1 MELTKLEWM
10 QLRTMA
16 WNLLQNVSST
26 GEGYYTVS
34 DTLIEEEVEL
44 LKKIANGNVSDKKS

>member
-1 MELTKLEWM
+1 MELTNLEWM

-16 WNLLQNVSST
+16 WNLLQNVRST

-34 DTLIEEEVEL
+34 DTLIEEEVNL
-44 LKKIANGNVSDKKS
+44 LKKIANDQ

>member
-1 MELTKLEWM
+1 MELTNLEWM

-16 WNLLQNVSST
+16 WNLLQNVSIT
-26 GEGYYTVS
+26 GKGYYTVS

-44 LKKIANGNVSDKKS
+44 LKKIANGK